1 MLIET
6 VLLLGKDKGRG
17 DGEGMLGSSER
28 GGWRKRE
35 RLERKFSDVV
45 KDLLRVGVTEEDGS
59 DGDNEISTFLY
70 IYKSDHFQFKYVNLR
85 SNRFNVMFKIKI

>member
-17 DGEGMLGSSER
+17 DGEGMLGSSKR

-70 IYKSDHFQFKYVNLR
+70 IYKSDHFQFKCVNLR